1 MAAFTYTAIDKFG
14 KEKRGNIDATSV
26 DRAMVAL
33 KAEGLVPVKVQEASV
48 FSKDIQ
54 IGTKKATAKDL
65 SLFCNQFVSI
75 LNAGVPVIDALGMLA
90 EQTENKEFAKAIIE
104 VKTTVE
110 RGESLGG
117 AMAMRRDV
125 FPSMLVSMVKAGE
138 ASGSLEV
145 SLQRMAVQF
154 EKDTK
159 LKATIKKAMTYPI
172 VVLVV
177 MFAVIIVLLVYV
189 IPTFMDMFAD
199 MDIEMPA
206 LTMFV
211 MNASNFVKTY
221 WYIIAA
227 VVVVAVIAWKTF
239 MSTMTGK
246 TLMGKFT
253 LWCPLTKNFVVK
265 TSSARLAR
273 TLSTLTAAGI
283 SMIDALDITSKTM
296 SNVILRMA
304 VVDAKEDVKK
314 GMPLSEPLK
323 KAGVFPPMLIHM
335 TKIGENTGDME
346 AMLTKMA
353 DYYDEEVE
361 NATAQLLAM
370 LEPMIT
376 VVMAGLVGVIVGAVL
391 MPMVALYDGL
401 ENI

>member
-1 MAAFTYTAIDKFG
+1 MATFTYTAVDKLG
-14 KEKRGNIDATSV
+14 KTKRGNIDATSNEK
-26 DRAMVAL
+26 ALVAL

-48 FSKDIQ
+48 FNKDVQ
-54 IGTKKATAKDL
+54 IGTKKTTAKDL
-65 SLFCNQFVSI
+65 SVFCNQFESI
-75 LNAGVPVIDALGMLA
+75 LNAGVPVIDALGMLS

-104 VKTTVE
+104 VKNSVE

-117 AMAMRRDV
+117 AMAARRDV
-125 FPSMLVSMVKAGE
+125 FPTMLVSMVQAGE

-145 SLQRMAVQF
+145 SLNRMAIQF

-159 LKATIKKAMTYPI
+159 LKATVKKALTYPA

-177 MFAVIIVLLVYV
+177 MIAVVIVLLVFV
-189 IPTFMDMFAD
+189 IPTFMNMFAD
-199 MDIEMPA
+199 MDIEMPK
-206 LTMFV
+206 LTLFV
-211 MNASNFVKTY
+211 MGASNFVQKNIII
-221 WYIIAA
+221 IIA
-227 VVVVAVIAWKTF
+227 VVILAVIAWKTF

-246 TLMGKFT
+246 LAIGKFT
-253 LWCPLTKNFVVK
+253 IWCPLTKNFVIK
-265 TSSARLAR
+265 TASARLAR

-283 SMIDALDITSKTM
+283 SMIDALEITSKTM

-304 VVDAKEDVKK
+304 VVDAKEEVKK
-314 GMPLSEPLK
+314 GMPLSEPLRK
-323 KAGVFPPMLIHM
+323 SGVFPPMLIHM

-346 AMLTKMA
+346 SMLTKMA

-361 NATAQLLAM
+361 NATAQLMSM